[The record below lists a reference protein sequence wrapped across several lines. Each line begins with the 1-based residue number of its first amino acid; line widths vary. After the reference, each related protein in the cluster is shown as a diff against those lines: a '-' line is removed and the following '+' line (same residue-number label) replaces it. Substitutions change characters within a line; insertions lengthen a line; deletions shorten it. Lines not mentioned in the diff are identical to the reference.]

1 VISLKKYLEMEIKE
15 PHVSEPD
22 PVELLPVCVESYRS
36 SLQAM
41 GESGA
46 IACPA
51 VGADLQQ
58 SLTELAERLTG
69 NLSTTMLAET
79 GIQVGEKLRQ
89 WGDRTA
95 EHFKAKTG
103 EVKELLLTLAQTAS
117 SVGERDVEYSSH
129 FKQLTTRL
137 KNISNLE
144 DLTQV
149 RASLVQQAAEL
160 KTYVD
165 KMEQN
170 SQKMVEKL
178 KTEVSTYETKLKQ
191 AEELALRDSLTGL
204 ANRRYAEERIEG
216 RISVGKPFCIVVID
230 VNGLKS
236 VNDKHG
242 HLAGD
247 NLLQQFAQELRSSSR
262 ASDLVG
268 RWGGDEFII
277 VMDGETAGA
286 QVQIERIKKWVF
298 GDYTIRPGKGTGE
311 VKVTVDAATGLAEWK
326 PGETLKAVV
335 ERADAEMYKEKG
347 RSRRG

>member
-1 VISLKKYLEMEIKE
+1 MISLKKYLEMEIKE

-117 SVGERDVEYSSH
+117 
-129 FKQLTTRL
+129 
-137 KNISNLE
+137 
-144 DLTQV
+144 
-149 RASLVQQAAEL
+149 
-160 KTYVD
+160 
-165 KMEQN
+165 
-170 SQKMVEKL
+170 
-178 KTEVSTYETKLKQ
+178 
-191 AEELALRDSLTGL
+191 
-204 ANRRYAEERIEG
+204 
-216 RISVGKPFCIVVID
+216 
-230 VNGLKS
+230 
-236 VNDKHG
+236 
-242 HLAGD
+242 
-247 NLLQQFAQELRSSSR
+247 RSSGMSVR
-262 ASDLVG
+262 RSMTSTLAPSWAMVS
-268 RWGGDEFII
+268 
-277 VMDGETAGA
+277 
-286 QVQIERIKKWVF
+286 
-298 GDYTIRPGKGTGE
+298 
-311 VKVTVDAATGLAEWK
+311 ATSS
-326 PGETLKAVV
+326 AVHTM
-335 ERADAEMYKEKG
+335 AP
-347 RSRRG
+347 